1 MRHLIL
7 FAAMAMLMGAE
18 VVDRISVRVGK
29 RIITSSEIELRVRL
43 AAFQNREKVEMTPER
58 RKDAARQLI
67 DQRLVEREMELGHYP
82 RLEAGKR
89 ALLLP
94 AYAAQAFQGDAGALG
109 RALASSGIA
118 PSELEEDL
126 ARQAD
131 LLTFLGLRFRIN
143 DETPKGD
150 EDLEAWVKDQRGRV
164 VIEYLQRELAP

>member
-1 MRHLIL
+1 MRGLIL
-7 FAAMAMLMGAE
+7 FAAMAMLMRAE
-18 VVDRISVRVGK
+18 VVDRISVRVGN

-43 AAFQNREKVEMTPER
+43 AAFQNREKVEMTAER
-58 RKDAARQLI
+58 RREAARQLI

-82 RLEAGKR
+82 RLQAEKR

-94 AYAAQAFQGDAGALG
+94 SYAAQAFAGDAGAMG
-109 RALASSGIA
+109 ALLATYGIA
-118 PSELEEDL
+118 LSELEEDL

-150 EDLEAWVKDQRGRV
+150 EDLEAWIKDQRGRI